1 MSILIRNCCV
11 VSMDPDIGNLDR
23 ADIRIEQKR
32 IVEIGAQLPV
42 GNETVIEG
50 DGLIATPGFVDA
62 HRHLWEGA
70 MRAVTADWSILDFAG
85 NIRAHAAQFF
95 RPEDMY
101 ATALHG
107 CLEAL
112 NAGVT
117 TVADYCHNVRTRDHA
132 YRTIAGIRAS
142 GIRAMWGYSFTGLA
156 SDAQADSDLDAAM
169 AFARVLHEEE
179 FADDGLVRMAICPSE
194 PFTWHQNDQGRAQ
207 FEFAR
212 KLGARMFMHGNGVP
226 MPDGSPPREVDRLLE
241 IGALGSDLALVHM
254 GYTQADEWAALGH
267 AGCHAVF
274 TPDTELQMGLG
285 WPSIDEATSAGVNIA
300 LGCDITAN
308 NSADMFNQMRLAL
321 QCERAR
327 MMAAQPGRAFRTGTP
342 VDCARALHW
351 ATMGGAEACGLE
363 QDIGSLTPGKKAD
376 IVLLQT
382 HDISLAGWDRT
393 NPAATIVLQSGVHN
407 VDTVIVDGAIV
418 KRQGKLLADT
428 ASVIVALEATTS
440 YIREQVDAN
449 GGFNAAEDVLYHRL
463 GFGAAG

>member
-1 MSILIRNCCV
+1 MGILIRNCCV
-11 VSMDPDIGNLDR
+11 ASMDPNVGNLDR
-23 ADIRIEQKR
+23 ADIRIEQNR
-32 IVEIGAQLPV
+32 IVEIRAQLPV
-42 GNETVIEG
+42 GTETVIEG
-50 DGLIATPGFVDA
+50 EGLIATPGFVDA

-117 TVADYCHNVRTRDHA
+117 TVADYCHNVRTHDHA

-156 SDAQADSDLDAAM
+156 SDARADSGLDAEM
-169 AFARVLHEEE
+169 AFAKILHAEE

-194 PFTWHQNDQGRAQ
+194 PFTWHQNDHGRTQ

-212 KLGARMFMHGNGVP
+212 KLGVRMFMHGNSVP
-226 MPDGSPPREVDRLLE
+226 QPDGSPPREVDRLQA

-254 GYTQADEWAALGH
+254 GFTQADEWAALGH

-285 WPSIDEATSAGVNIA
+285 SPPIEEATSAGVTVA

-308 NSADMFNQMRLAL
+308 NSADLFNQMRLAL
-321 QCERAR
+321 QCERGR
-327 MMAAQPGRAFRTGTP
+327 MMAAQPGRAFRTGAP
-342 VDCARALHW
+342 IDCAQALHW
-351 ATMGGAEACGLE
+351 ATMGGAEACGLGQE
-363 QDIGSLTPGKKAD
+363 IGSLTPGKKAD

-382 HDISLAGWDRT
+382 NDISLAGWDRT
-393 NPAATIVLQSGVHN
+393 NPAATVVLQSGVHN
-407 VDTVIVDGAIV
+407 VDTVIVDGVIV
-418 KRQGKLLADT
+418 KRRGKLTADT
-428 ASVIVALEATTS
+428 APVIAALEATTS
-440 YIREQVDAN
+440 YIRKQVEAA
-449 GGFNAAEDVLYHRL
+449 GGFNAAEDVLFHRL